1 MATGNALATSLADKG
16 LVTLLGQ
23 RLTFIEPDLYTQVE
37 NVDKTFRQPLSSSVT
52 GQVFPLGLSIK
63 LRTL

>member
-37 NVDKTFRQPLSSSVT
+37 NVDKTFHQPLSSSVT